1 MTAIRPTAVIPVFD
15 HPATVGGMVR
25 SVSDAGLHCIVVDD
39 GSGAECARVLDDI
52 AAEGGERVTLV
63 RRPRN
68 GGKGAAVLDGLAR
81 AQALGYTH
89 VLQIDADGQH
99 DSSDIPAFLALARQH
114 PEAVILGRPVFDE
127 SIPRYRA
134 AGRWVTHLLTWV
146 HTLSFEIRDTMC
158 GFRVYP
164 IDAVLALDAS
174 APLGRHMDFDIELL
188 IRLHW
193 RGLAFVSIPTRV
205 RYPADGVSHY
215 RMGRDNALV
224 MYMHLR
230 LFLGMIARLPWL
242 LARKWRAA

>member
-25 SVSDAGLHCIVVDD
+25 SVRDAGLHCIVVDD

-99 DSSDIPAFLALARQH
+99 DSGDIPAFLALARQH

-134 AGRWVTHLLTWV
+134 VGRWVTHLLTWV

>member
-1 MTAIRPTAVIPVFD
+1 
-15 HPATVGGMVR
+15 
-25 SVSDAGLHCIVVDD
+25 
-39 GSGAECARVLDDI
+39 
-52 AAEGGERVTLV
+52 
-63 RRPRN
+63 
-68 GGKGAAVLDGLAR
+68 
-81 AQALGYTH
+81 
-89 VLQIDADGQH
+89 
-99 DSSDIPAFLALARQH
+99 
-114 PEAVILGRPVFDE
+114 
-127 SIPRYRA
+127 
-134 AGRWVTHLLTWV
+134 V

>member
-1 MTAIRPTAVIPVFD
+1 
-15 HPATVGGMVR
+15 MVR

-39 GSGAECARVLDDI
+39 GSGAECARVLDAI

-63 RRPRN
+63 RRERN

-99 DSSDIPAFLALARQH
+99 DSGDIPAFLALARQH